1 MQIRRGLESIPSLT
15 QNTVLAIGN
24 FDGVHLGHQKILQF
38 LVKESQKLGLLSLV
52 MTFSPHPERVLDK
65 SLICMI
71 QTLEQRLAYI
81 SKFEVQAAIVIP
93 FEKGFADLTGQDFI
107 QKIVLD
113 TLKAKEVI
121 VGENFRFGKNQ
132 EGNLS
137 SLHRSAA
144 KLNFEV
150 KSISSLSKDGIT
162 VSSSL
167 IRKLLQNGE
176 VEKARSLLGRPY
188 EIKGEVIKGK
198 SRGKQ
203 LGFPTA
209 NVQTDNEIIPP
220 GVFITTV
227 ILDGK
232 KLPSLT
238 NIGKCPTF
246 NQEESN
252 IESYIINFKANLYGK
267 QITIHFEKKIRDEIQ
282 FDTPGDLSRQIEKD
296 LAQAQAFF
304 KIE

>member
-1 MQIRRGLESIPSLT
+1 MQIIRGLENFLSPS
-15 QNTVLAIGN
+15 QNNVLAIGN
-24 FDGVHLGHQKILQF
+24 FDGIHLGHQKILKF
-38 LVKESQKLGLLSLV
+38 LVKESKNLGLSSLV
-52 MTFSPHPERVLDK
+52 MTFSPHPEKILGK
-65 SLICMI
+65 GQICMI
-71 QTLEQRLAYI
+71 QTLIQRLEYI
-81 SKFEVQAAIVIP
+81 DKFNVHTVVVIP
-93 FEKGFADLTGQDFI
+93 FGKGFANLTSQEFI
-107 QKIVLD
+107 QKIVLNK
-113 TLKAKEVI
+113 LKAQEVI
-121 VGENFRFGKNQ
+121 VGENFRFGKNR
-132 EGNLS
+132 EGSLS

-162 VSSSL
+162 VSSSH
-167 IRKLLQNGE
+167 IRNLLKNGE
-176 VEKARSLLGRPY
+176 IEKAGSLLGRPY

-209 NVQTDNEIIPP
+209 NVQTDNEIIPQ

-282 FDTPGDLSRQIEKD
+282 FDTPKDLSRQMEKD
-296 LAQAQAFF
+296 LSQAQAFF
-304 KIE
+304 KIA